1 MKGQQLVAL
10 ASAKQL
16 AGRNSSSGGQL
27 KGCLILSGT
36 ARLLTLLLPLVSGQ
50 EKR

>member
-1 MKGQQLVAL
+1 VKGQQLVAL
-10 ASAKQL
+10 ASAT
-16 AGRNSSSGGQL
+16 AGWRNSSSGGQL

-50 EKR
+50 EER